1 MGLYNFQPRFVPR
14 ILAGTKTH
22 TIRSERK
29 HPDKPGNIMYLYT
42 GLRTKRAQLLLCV
55 PCIRVEAIRIDR
67 DRSVYIE
74 GERLRPSECEALAK
88 RDGFDNFADMMRFWE
103 GRLPFTGQVYHW
115 RKIPDT
121 T

>member
-29 HPDKPGNIMYLYT
+29 HPDKPGNIMHLYT
-42 GLRTKRAQLLLCV
+42 GLRTKRNCFSVV
-55 PCIRVEAIRIDR
+55 PCICVEPIRIDQ
-67 DRSVYIE
+67 DGSVYLQ
-74 GERLRPSECEALAK
+74 GKRLSPSECDALAK
-88 RDGFDNFADMMRFWE
+88 RDGFDSFTMRFWE
-103 GRLPFTGQVYHW
+103 GRLPFAGQVYHW
-115 RKIPDT
+115 RKMPDT